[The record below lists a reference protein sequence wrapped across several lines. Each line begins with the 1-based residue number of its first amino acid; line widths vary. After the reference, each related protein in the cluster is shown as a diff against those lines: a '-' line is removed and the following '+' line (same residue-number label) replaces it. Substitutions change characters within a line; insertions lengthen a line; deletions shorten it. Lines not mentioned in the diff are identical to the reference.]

1 MDSRIGLD
9 YIVEN
14 RDYIS
19 KLGTALDTNNAVV
32 KKQVFELLSALCAY
46 NADGYTRAI
55 ETLEF
60 YKNLKNERYRFKI
73 VINELEKATNI
84 EYQVALLA
92 FINCVIISAATLQ
105 DRIRI
110 RNEFIGL
117 KVLPLLNNL
126 RKVAQSVGDII
137 VQLDVFDEQRECD
150 EAQSL
155 QGPNGINL
163 NSHLDVFYAILRQ
176 VADTP
181 QEVPFLSILQHLL
194 RIDPKERVSD
204 VVWDTTEKLV
214 HRATL
219 LESHEDSVRL
229 LRTTTAQKFTCPNC
243 RSDAVSPTRKPNA
256 TTIAPPPPPPPA
268 PAPPPPPPGCGKVG
282 GSVAGGAPPPP
293 PPPMTMCNGPPA
305 PPPIPG
311 APPAPPPVGNLLS
324 AKTTMPAR
332 SLTPEPR
339 LNDVLLPQQDTP
351 APKAKMKT
359 LNWGKIPPHKVI
371 GKQNLWTIVA
381 HNHQDTTMEDIDW
394 NEMEGLFC
402 LQSTSAQGSPKLG
415 RADGSAGAS
424 SSGYDTLDRKS
435 KKESTEINL
444 LDGKRT
450 LNVNIFL
457 KQFKGYN
464 SNEDI
469 VQLIQDG
476 NHEVIGAEKL
486 RGLLK
491 ILPEVDE
498 IDLLKSFNGD
508 RQRLGRA
515 EKFLLLLMEVPSY
528 KLRIES
534 MLLKEEFA
542 ANVTYLDPCINTM
555 LEAAED
561 LMNCRSLQEVLY
573 LVVVAGNF
581 LNSGG
586 YAGNAVGVKLSSL
599 TKLTDIRA
607 NKPGMNLIHFVAIQA
622 EKRDAS
628 LLNFTNELSNLESAS
643 KTNLEQI
650 GIDIKNLDSQLQ
662 KIKRQ
667 IEMPNTDEDI
677 KDQMMD
683 FLQSAEGEMTVLKA
697 GMDAVDSMRL
707 KLADF
712 FCEDPATFRLE
723 ECFKIL
729 QTFCDKFKQAV
740 KENERRQQLE
750 EQASLRQ
757 KQREEQLARRAKY
770 ATLNGTPGSDFDS
783 QFSLDS
789 PFDPRASPALSR
801 KRYGSFNN
809 GSNVEVNNSFI
820 RSEAT
825 NGHCD
830 GQSPDIT
837 PNGSMRRRRSRVLNE
852 EDDLMEFLRTSGHE
866 RNSRERKAAY
876 GSLDRSWARRA
887 RSGSSSRKRPD
898 LLNIDFGADR
908 ERAASPLPINV
919 AEKSSPLSPSNGEIV
934 QTNNDDTKP
943 RISREW
949 RQKIENW
956 LQSNENDEK
965 QDEEYKRKRRLVNI
979 NRRSLENE
987 SESERKLDTLPEE
1000 KFVPTTPNSC
1010 TKTSNQQ
1017 TLTNNV
1023 TNNNNNRDGYKRVYP
1038 DWKPSKTLETD
1049 VVGTIEAI
1057 ANVNDARENSKKQL
1071 EKPSISESDLSSTT
1085 KSYIHNKY
1093 SAPYSSTEEVVYRR
1107 QRSVENNP
1115 MQLDPIA
1122 EEDRRKSLIA
1132 QQMAEK
1138 DANER
1143 LQIYIRSPTST
1154 TPSDRKSVERTSPPH
1169 HHHQQP
1175 ATVSQN
1181 STTVTNDTAASSTKV
1196 NYVERRKSKSPSPS
1210 FQTNR
1215 FHSDNTSL
1223 KCNDMH
1229 STSKRKEIDADNIE
1243 TPPASRRIISSP
1255 TSTLVTVNRPEPTK
1269 TQVETNA
1276 ESYPAGNDMESSE
1289 TPGHFDRYSIARRT
1303 RRYKR
1308 PTDYSSGNEE
1318 LTSAKDSSEENSLNQ
1333 INKTEETPQEMV
1345 PVPTPVPTKVEE
1357 ITKPEKPKRVSART
1371 ITKLEKV
1378 GRHISSI
1385 NQEDVQEALRN
1396 LKSPT
1401 DVPERLWSPPREILS
1416 QRSPNLATTT
1426 TTANGSTIIKVS
1438 NHELNDEG
1446 FEETQSLVSD
1456 TPSQGK
1462 ESINSSCNE
1471 ANEISKLSQKPVS
1484 QKVTPIQKISSRL
1497 ADRLQISRLRS
1508 STAKSQT
1515 NATGTTTG
1523 SARRTPSASVDRSR
1537 PTRSTSGPAVHGPA
1551 SSPAAAHMS
1560 NFTNNA
1566 IRRATSLRKT
1576 LPQVAE
1582 AASNSNK
1589 RDVERSSS
1597 RNSLRSSRS
1606 SINSATSTNTVKRMP
1621 MGLGIHKSPLQTM
1634 SVDSS
1639 PSKRPL
1645 GTQNIRTSA
1654 NRLGTGVP
1662 ASRSSSS
1669 GSSVGPSVVVVR
1681 NRINPATQRQTSS
1694 HSSLGN
1700 STSFKENQTNIG
1712 STRPQSARSAIL
1724 VKATITNPSQS
1735 AAQQQQRGATSR
1747 SSSSVRS
1754 SSSFMRPTASS
1765 ATKRSK

>member
-92 FINCVIISAATLQ
+92 FINCVIISAASLQ

-194 RIDPKERVSD
+194 RIDPKEHVSD

-339 LNDVLLPQQDTP
+339 LADVLLPQQDTP

-415 RADGSAGAS
+415 RADPSAGAS

-498 IDLLKSFNGD
+498 IDLLKTFNGD

-555 LEAAED
+555 IEAAED

-677 KDQMMD
+677 KEQMLE

-697 GMDAVDSMRL
+697 GMDAVDNMRL

-750 EQASLRQ
+750 EQASIRQ

-770 ATLNGTPGSDFDS
+770 ATLNGTPSSDFDS

-919 AEKSSPLSPSNGEIV
+919 VEKNSPLSPNNGEIV
-934 QTNNDDTKP
+934 QTNNNDETKP

-1010 TKTSNQQ
+1010 TKTSNQ
-1017 TLTNNV
+1017 TLTNNNV
-1023 TNNNNNRDGYKRVYP
+1023 TNTNNRDGYKRVYP

-1057 ANVNDARENSKKQL
+1057 ANVNDARENTKKQL
-1071 EKPSISESDLSSTT
+1071 EKPSISESDLSSIKPYTPPP
-1085 KSYIHNKY
+1085 SSSSSHKY
-1093 SAPYSSTEEVVYRR
+1093 STPYTNCEEVVYRR
-1107 QRSVENNP
+1107 QRSGENNP

-1132 QQMAEK
+1132 QQQLIEK
-1138 DANER
+1138 EANER
-1143 LQIYIRSPTST
+1143 LQIYIRSPT
-1154 TPSDRKSVERTSPPH
+1154 TP
-1169 HHHQQP
+1169 
-1175 ATVSQN
+1175 A
-1181 STTVTNDTAASSTKV
+1181 TKV
-1196 NYVERRKSKSPSPS
+1196 NNVDRHKSKSPSPS

-1215 FHSDNTSL
+1215 IHSDNTSMN
-1223 KCNDMH
+1223 CNDMY
-1229 STSKRKEIDADNIE
+1229 TSKRKEIDADNIE
-1243 TPPASRRIISSP
+1243 TPPAPRRIISSP
-1255 TSTLVTVNRPEPTK
+1255 TTTLVTVNRPDAKPA
-1269 TQVETNA
+1269 QVEATERNT
-1276 ESYPAGNDMESSE
+1276 SGNDMESTE

-1333 INKTEETPQEMV
+1333 INKSEEIPKEV
-1345 PVPTPVPTKVEE
+1345 SPVPAPVATKLED
-1357 ITKPEKPKRVSART
+1357 ITKPDKPKRISART

-1401 DVPERLWSPPREILS
+1401 DVPERLWSPPREIIS
-1416 QRSPNLATTT
+1416 QRSSNLAT

-1462 ESINSSCNE
+1462 ESVNSSCNE
-1471 ANEISKLSQKPVS
+1471 TNEISKLSQKPVS

-1508 STAKSQT
+1508 TSSKSQT
-1515 NATGTTTG
+1515 NAPGSGSSTTGT
-1523 SARRTPSASVDRSR
+1523 ARRTPSASVDRSR
-1537 PTRSTSGPAVHGPA
+1537 TTRSTNGPAVHGPA
-1551 SSPAAAHMS
+1551 SSTAAAHMS

-1576 LPQVAE
+1576 LPQAGE
-1582 AASNSNK
+1582 AASMANK

-1621 MGLGIHKSPLQTM
+1621 LGIGNNKSPLQTV

-1645 GTQNIRTSA
+1645 GTQNIRTGV
-1654 NRLGTGVP
+1654 NRLAAGVP

-1681 NRINPATQRQTSS
+1681 NRITPGSQRQAS
-1694 HSSLGN
+1694 HTSLGN

-1712 STRPQSARSAIL
+1712 SSRPQTARSAIL

-1735 AAQQQQRGATSR
+1735 TSQQQQQQQQRGATSR
-1747 SSSSVRS
+1747 SNSSVRS